1 MLEFVLTTIIE
12 YIGLVYNEDSEISSN
27 FESQTAVLQSIKYV
41 LETLKNKIMVGEG
54 SNVRDS
60 ITSDLIKV
68 SKSIR
73 LSEIQ

>member
-27 FESQTAVLQSIKYV
+27 LESQTAVLQSIKYV